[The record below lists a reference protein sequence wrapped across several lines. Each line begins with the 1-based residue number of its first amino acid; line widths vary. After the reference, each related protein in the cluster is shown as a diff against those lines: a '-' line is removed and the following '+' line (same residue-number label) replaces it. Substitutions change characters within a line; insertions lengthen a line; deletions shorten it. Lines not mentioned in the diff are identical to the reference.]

1 MIKTIINFLFRK
13 RFKNLNILKSKKGF
27 SLIEVLVAVAIIG
40 IISAIAYP
48 TFDDQRKNAARV
60 ASDTSAT
67 NMAKAFKQCVVLKD
81 FSSCDTLNDIKMQCP
96 SGATCDEEADTT
108 NNIFCAEIV
117 TDNFNVCI
125 SIDADTSVETKTYGG
140 SLLSGGKV
148 KACRFT
154 QAGCTADTDLNGVVT
169 ATPIKVCDN
178 NNDCSSYGTASSSAG
193 CAKTAGTETCAD
205 VNTTGECTSQAK
217 CG

>member
-1 MIKTIINFLFRK
+1 MKTLINFLFKK
-13 RFKNLNILKSKKGF
+13 RIKILKSKKGF

-67 NMAKAFKQCVVLKD
+67 NMAKAFKQCIVLKD
-81 FSSCDTLNDIKMQCP
+81 FGACDTLSDIKMQCP
-96 SGATCDEEADTT
+96 SGAVCDDEADSA
-108 NNIFCAEIV
+108 NNVFCAEIK

-125 SIDADTSVETKTYGG
+125 SIDADTSTETKTYGG
-140 SLLSGGKV
+140 SLLAGGKV
-148 KACRFT
+148 KACRFAQT
-154 QAGCTADTDLNGVVT
+154 GCTDSGDDGTVT
-169 ATPIKVCDN
+169 ASPIKVCTAVG
-178 NNDCSSYGTASSSAG
+178 DCANYGSVASGSGCTKTASS
-193 CAKTAGTETCAD
+193 ETCAD
-205 VNTTGECTSQAK
+205 VNTTGECTGAAK